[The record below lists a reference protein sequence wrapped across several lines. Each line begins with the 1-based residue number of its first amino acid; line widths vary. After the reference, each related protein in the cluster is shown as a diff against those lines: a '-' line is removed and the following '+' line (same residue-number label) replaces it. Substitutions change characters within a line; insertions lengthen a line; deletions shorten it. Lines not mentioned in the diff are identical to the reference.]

1 MKELFKFLLGLFY
14 EWASSIRDKER
25 NAEAK
30 QHVADARERADE
42 RLKDRSV
49 SERNA
54 NLERLSRNR
63 PDHSSHGGSG
73 DIDLDRES
81 PTDPGHKS

>member
-14 EWASSIRDKER
+14 EWAASIRDKER

-42 RLKDRSV
+42 RLADMSDADKHAV
-49 SERNA
+49 
-54 NLERLSRNR
+54 LERLHKHGRSR
-63 PDHSSHGGSG
+63 GTGSG
-73 DIDLDRES
+73 NARNDLSDDD
-81 PTDPGHKS
+81 PTDPRG